1 MVLIIGEGL
10 KQHLQVN
17 KQGEGNEKTYSYI
30 SDSSVN
36 KQKKLKK
43 RFITKEVRTLFW
55 LTFGGNANTFH
66 FIRKLRITTKLRSV
80 FDTLMGLELK
90 G

>member
-1 MVLIIGEGL
+1 MHKEINIKIFFKSALAKLYSGIQNRSMVLIIGEGL

-36 KQKKLKK
+36 KQKKTEKMFYNK
-43 RFITKEVRTLFW
+43 RGQDLILANFW
-55 LTFGGNANTFH
+55 W
-66 FIRKLRITTKLRSV
+66 
-80 FDTLMGLELK
+80 
-90 G
+90 